1 MDGLSLWFGR
11 PRTMFPWWRGK
22 LRLVITRHVRFASM
36 VLAGSA
42 LVGCSQ
48 QHGAQA
54 PDPQTLLQ
62 AIPAAD
68 SAKYE
73 HIRDMRKW
81 QNPYLIVR
89 ADGVALY
96 DSADSAE
103 IILKTE
109 ELLPT
114 LAKLPASNWPYGRVV
129 AAAES
134 GAGGSE
140 TERIAIRRNKGIVG
154 GMLEGA
160 HIMVTWVPPT

>member
-1 MDGLSLWFGR
+1 M
-11 PRTMFPWWRGK
+11 
-22 LRLVITRHVRFASM
+22 ITRQARFAAM
-36 VLAGSA
+36 VLAVAA

-48 QHGAQA
+48 EHAVQA
-54 PDPQTLLQ
+54 PDPQTILQ

-73 HIRDMRKW
+73 KIRDMKKW

-89 ADGVALY
+89 ADGVTLY

-103 IILKTE
+103 ILLKTE
-109 ELLPT
+109 ELLPA

-134 GAGGSE
+134 GSGNSD
-140 TERIAIRRNKGIVG
+140 TDRIALRRNKGIVG
-154 GMLEGA
+154 GMLAGA
-160 HIMVTWVPPT
+160 HIVVTWVPST